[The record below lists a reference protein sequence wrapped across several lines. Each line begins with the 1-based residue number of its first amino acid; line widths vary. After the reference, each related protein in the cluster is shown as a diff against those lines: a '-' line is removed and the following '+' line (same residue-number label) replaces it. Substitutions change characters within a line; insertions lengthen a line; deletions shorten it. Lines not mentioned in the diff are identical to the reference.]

1 MFPILYHW
9 SRVYIENESFLNGYG
24 QSMQMSEFS
33 KEAKWSLFQ
42 FLKYIRWFFALAT
55 AKSGICYC
63 LVWCWISW
71 FVNFAVMS
79 TKLIKGKWESL
90 LFCKIQNIPW
100 VIFSSW
106 NSFHIF
112 LLSEWDV
119 SHFFKLSRT
128 IMGCSN
134 FRLLKIIKLW
144 LHTINSPI
152 LFSEIL
158 LLCRGNDNIKLYIKH
173 ISILPQSIWTLS

>member
-79 TKLIKGKWESL
+79 TKLIKGKWASL

-119 SHFFKLSRT
+119 SNSLYTSLYNWNTKVAFFSWLNPYT
-128 IMGCSN
+128 ISN
-134 FRLLKIIKLW
+134 FILYQ
-144 LHTINSPI
+144 TI
-152 LFSEIL
+152 
-158 LLCRGNDNIKLYIKH
+158 
-173 ISILPQSIWTLS
+173 